1 MLLFKVNLV
10 LYFVVININYQPYL
24 VKFNLYHIFFY
35 ISASK
40 NLLTKKKT
48 MAYKHTNERG
58 TTYYLHKQ
66 DVTLKSTGNVQ
77 TIYFF
82 AKEELTVSKKGNPVT
97 CLDAL
102 PDGKMV
108 KENSRTG
115 LPFVKKK

>member
-1 MLLFKVNLV
+1 
-10 LYFVVININYQPYL
+10 
-24 VKFNLYHIFFY
+24 
-35 ISASK
+35 
-40 NLLTKKKT
+40 
-48 MAYKHTNERG
+48 MAFTHTNERG
-58 TTYYLHKQ
+58 TLYHCNCK

>member
-1 MLLFKVNLV
+1 MRFTSDSIWKSLFL
-10 LYFVVININYQPYL
+10 
-24 VKFNLYHIFFY
+24 HI
-35 ISASK
+35 
-40 NLLTKKKT
+40 KKKT
-48 MAYKHTNERG
+48 MAYKHTNEGG

-66 DVTLKSTGNVQ
+66 EVTLKSTGNVQ

>member
-1 MLLFKVNLV
+1 
-10 LYFVVININYQPYL
+10 
-24 VKFNLYHIFFY
+24 VKFKLYRIFFY

-40 NLLTKKKT
+40 NLLIKKKT

-58 TTYYLHKQ
+58 TTYFLHKQ
-66 DVTLKSTGNVQ
+66 EVKLKSTGNIQ